1 MSVAQISTQYAK
13 ALLTYSIE
21 QNQAQEVYSTIKFI
35 LKVYEEVPHLKEI
48 LHNPDI
54 DNGEKIKALET
65 ATGGNGVS
73 SLMKIFE
80 LIIENRREFHI
91 QSILLRFI
99 ELYRDHFDIHHVKY
113 ITATELNEDVEARL
127 IEKLQS
133 KLGGIIELETEI
145 NPNIIGGYILQI
157 EDNRWDAS
165 VKGQLQNI
173 KNNLRE
179 NNVPQLL

>member
-1 MSVAQISTQYAK
+1 M
-13 ALLTYSIE
+13 
-21 QNQAQEVYSTIKFI
+21 
-35 LKVYEEVPHLKEI
+35 
-48 LHNPDI
+48 
-54 DNGEKIKALET
+54 
-65 ATGGNGVS
+65 
-73 SLMKIFE
+73 
-80 LIIENRREFHI
+80 
-91 QSILLRFI
+91 
-99 ELYRDHFDIHHVKY
+99 
-113 ITATELNEDVEARL
+113 